1 MVDSRASRRDKPDLS
16 DVTIFLEDFLDD
28 FLKDEASIGTFDIL
42 PCRYRLAVGR
52 ISSRC
57 MVYLNDSTREP
68 KPDSDHSRGD
78 SSMIGHRIV
87 RL

>member
-16 DVTIFLEDFLDD
+16 DLTIFLDD
-28 FLKDEASIGTFDIL
+28 FLKDEASIGSFDIL

-57 MVYLNDSTREP
+57 MVYFNDSTRES
-68 KPDSDHSRGD
+68 KPDSNHSNGA

>member
-16 DVTIFLEDFLDD
+16 AVTIFLDD